1 VIVRHWCFLAISL
14 HLAVLLAVL
23 AILIGRDSLHQ
34 AQHSWW
40 ANSIGPVVVV
50 AQLSALSMFA
60 WGVAVWGSPLAWRVR
75 LAAWLIL
82 FAGLFPLVTFSMY
95 LAPLLMTTVPAL
107 WPWHR
112 VARRLES

>member
-1 VIVRHWCFLAISL
+1 MIVRRWCFLAISL

-40 ANSIGPVVVV
+40 ENSIGPVVVV
-50 AQLSALSMFA
+50 AQLSALSMF
-60 WGVAVWGSPLAWRVR
+60 AWRVR

-112 VARRLES
+112 VAMRLES